1 MTKFKVGDRVV
12 YPGGNSYS
20 FLDREGHRAD
30 VVAHAG
36 SDYRIRF
43 DDGRQVTVLA
53 DSIEHVTQAP
63 SIPSRKLYL
72 IGSLRNPRVQELA
85 AEFRKALPDWEVFDD
100 WQAAGPEADDYWRD
114 YEKSK
119 GHDFITALKGHAAQH
134 VFNFDKGHLDTSDA
148 AILILPAGKSGHL
161 ELGYMVG
168 KGKYTAIMLDDDPD
182 RFDVMYAF
190 VNRVTRN
197 LKDIV
202 EDLNGQAGK

>member
-1 MTKFKVGDRVV
+1 MT
-12 YPGGNSYS
+12 NN
-20 FLDREGHRAD
+20 
-30 VVAHAG
+30 
-36 SDYRIRF
+36 
-43 DDGRQVTVLA
+43 
-53 DSIEHVTQAP
+53 
-63 SIPSRKLYL
+63 RKLYL

-85 AEFRKALPDWEVFDD
+85 AEFRKALPGWEVFDD

-190 VNRVTRN
+190 VNRVTRDI
-197 LKDIV
+197 KDIV
-202 EDLNGQAGK
+202 EDLNGQV